1 MEQLWQQLG
10 IPQAIRKALGS
21 RRLRCNVERA
31 LFAMVANR
39 ACAPASKLYCCQ
51 QWLAEDVRIPDT
63 STLSL
68 QHLYRA
74 MDFLEA
80 NRNAI
85 EEEVFRNTANLL
97 QLDTELLFFDTTSLH
112 WEIDQ
117 KDEQEVP
124 GSTQPGGKQYQP
136 LRRSKNGRGD
146 APQVVSGLAV
156 TRDGF
161 PVRHW
166 VFPGNTVDVE
176 TVQQVQRD
184 LDGWRLT
191 RLIFVGD
198 AGMVSEKN
206 LQALAAAGGRYLV
219 GQPLRQATELYE
231 QVLSRP
237 GRYRTVAQ
245 NLQVKQVTVGHGER
259 RRRYTVYCNPEEAK
273 RHRKQ
278 REQVLA
284 ELQAELASL
293 AQKRCEAIKRH
304 QQAATKESR
313 TTGKVV
319 TRKSKTEQAAARKAQ
334 ATEQADG
341 TAYSKRECVLRASGR
356 YGRYLKTGEN
366 GLEIDRKKV
375 AEAERHDGKFVVHA
389 NDDSLSGEDMALGYK
404 QLQRVEQAWR
414 TLQSGLRLRPVHH
427 WVPHRIHA
435 HVSITV
441 LVLLLEG
448 VAERACGDTWRNIR
462 DDLKRIQRGQLLGD
476 EHEVWQVTKPTPEAS
491 KRLKLMGI
499 RAPEPILKLV

>member
-259 RRRYTVYCNPEEAK
+259 RRRYTVCCNPEEAK

-284 ELQAELASL
+284 ELQAELTSL
-293 AQKRCEAIKRH
+293 AQKRCKAIKRH

-334 ATEQADG
+334 ATEQADWG
-341 TAYSKRECVLRASGR
+341 GYE
-356 YGRYLKTGEN
+356 
-366 GLEIDRKKV
+366 
-375 AEAERHDGKFVVHA
+375 VV
-389 NDDSLSGEDMALGYK
+389 
-404 QLQRVEQAWR
+404 
-414 TLQSGLRLRPVHH
+414 
-427 WVPHRIHA
+427 
-435 HVSITV
+435 
-441 LVLLLEG
+441 
-448 VAERACGDTWRNIR
+448 DT
-462 DDLKRIQRGQLLGD
+462 
-476 EHEVWQVTKPTPEAS
+476 
-491 KRLKLMGI
+491 
-499 RAPEPILKLV
+499 